1 MRSVRYVYSLQAMSM
16 GFAFESFKEALK
28 RCHGDVEKAINM
40 LVSNNGVLPVVSQL
54 NKGKSYLT

>member
-1 MRSVRYVYSLQAMSM
+1 M
-16 GFAFESFKEALK
+16 GFAFELFKEALK
-28 RCHGDVEKAINM
+28 RCHGDVEKAFNM